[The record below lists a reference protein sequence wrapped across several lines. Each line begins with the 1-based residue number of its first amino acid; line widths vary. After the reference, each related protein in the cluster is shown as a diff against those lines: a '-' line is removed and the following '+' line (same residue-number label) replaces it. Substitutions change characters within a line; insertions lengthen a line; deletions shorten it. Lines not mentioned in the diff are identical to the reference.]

1 MPRSLRQH
9 VAEAERIWSIGG
21 VRTLIPKKDPPAP
34 VKVAVYNEQLVYAI
48 SVRTVVAKFDRTG
61 WAQAYLYASDDVCAE
76 VWRQIPDVLVCPY
89 CLTRVCGD
97 AVLPGR
103 VVLCRP
109 CGDYVRPK
117 KLRGLVSADLSAMAK
132 RLRNGEIPVR
142 GER

>member
-48 SVRTVVAKFDRTG
+48 SVRTVVSKFDRTG

-76 VWRQIPDVLVCPY
+76 VWRQIPDVLVCPH
-89 CLTRVCGD
+89 CLARVCGD
-97 AVLPGR
+97 AVLHGR
-103 VVLCRP
+103 VALCRP

-117 KLRGLVSADLSAMAK
+117 NLRGLVAADLSKMAK
-132 RLRNGEIPVR
+132 RLRDGEIPVK